1 MFNKVFI
8 ITLLL
13 ILGGCGGVPSLP
25 NIPSLPSLPSLPVTT
40 PKEEPEKRPE
50 VSEVSEMQVDC
61 VREGDGFISFS
72 YEDGHLE
79 ALTLIQT
86 DEEITLSKGATII
99 QKVPLGR
106 YSTTVMGHQKESSKI
121 TTSLGCDGETKAYV
135 FRVDV
140 PSSFGKE
147 SGVTDGS
154 LAHAQGRLVVGSTLE
169 DFNVKLTKLDAPY
182 MVFEDTACP
191 EGERCPPTDNQV
203 FVGATT
209 IKLPEGEYFIR
220 PSSGVGQATYIDA
233 SSYTAIEVTIDGI
246 EITSQQIV
254 KENPTQEVVETIT
267 NTLIKGLLQ

>member
-13 ILGGCGGVPSLP
+13 ILGGCGGVQ
-25 NIPSLPSLPSLPVTT
+25 SLPSIPALPSFPVMI
-40 PKEEPEKRPE
+40 PEEEPE
-50 VSEVSEMQVDC
+50 VSVDC
-61 VREGDGFISFS
+61 IREGDGFISFS

-233 SSYTAIEVTIDGI
+233 SSYTAVEVTIDGI

-254 KENPTQEVVETIT
+254 KENPTRQEVAETIT

>member
-1 MFNKVFI
+1 MFNRFFL

-25 NIPSLPSLPSLPVTT
+25 NIPSLPSLPVTT

-50 VSEVSEMQVDC
+50 VSEVSKMPVDC

-86 DEEITLSKGATII
+86 DEEITLSKGVTII

-106 YSTTVMGHQKESSKI
+106 YSTTVMGHQKESSEI

-135 FRVDV
+135 LRVDV
-140 PSSFGKE
+140 PSSSSEKSAVAGMLLKHPE
-147 SGVTDGS
+147 GV
-154 LAHAQGRLVVGSTLE
+154 LKVGSALE
-169 DFNVKLTKLDAPY
+169 NFNVKLTKLDAPY
-182 MVFEDTACP
+182 MVFEDLACP
-191 EGERCPPTDNQV
+191 ENERCPPTDNQV

-209 IKLPEGEYFIR
+209 IELPEGEYFIK
-220 PSSGVGQATYIDA
+220 PSSGGGQATYIDA

-254 KENPTQEVVETIT
+254 KENPKREVGEMIT
-267 NTLIKGLLQ
+267 NTLIRGLLQ